1 MTLRIL
7 DHDGDADARLV
18 AIILHRLHLTSLVI
32 TSADEI
38 GMAQDIQG
46 HRLVVG
52 NVPNSGSIE
61 LRIVGDAD
69 LPDGVQPLQ

>member
-18 AIILHRLHLTSLVI
+18 AILLHKYGLKSLVI
-32 TSADEI
+32 TAQEEA
-38 GMAQDIQG
+38 GMAHDIVG
-46 HRLVVG
+46 HRLVIG
-52 NVPNSGSIE
+52 NVPGSGSIE